1 MFEFVCGFGLCLKCS
16 ASAKSHVEYLI
27 CQFKLYKK
35 LEKPKLW
42 LCILIYN
49 VYVANTANLVDVVWL
64 ESNTTQCVTKR
75 EWLGFKWE
83 RL

>member
-1 MFEFVCGFGLCLKCS
+1 M
-16 ASAKSHVEYLI
+16 
-27 CQFKLYKK
+27 LYKK

-64 ESNTTQCVTKR
+64 ESNTTQCVTKW